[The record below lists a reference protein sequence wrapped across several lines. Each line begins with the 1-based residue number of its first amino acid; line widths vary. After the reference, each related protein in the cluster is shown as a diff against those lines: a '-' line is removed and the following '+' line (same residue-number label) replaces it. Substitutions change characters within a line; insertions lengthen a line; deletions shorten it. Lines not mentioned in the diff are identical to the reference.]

1 VILWIG
7 QQVDSIL
14 SFKTNGSKM
23 TQFYLIR
30 NPDKLRHITSD
41 DAAGGAR

>member
-1 VILWIG
+1 VILWVG

-23 TQFYLIR
+23 AAFYLIR
-30 NPDKLRHITSD
+30 NPDKLGQIRRRIDS
-41 DAAGGAR
+41 